1 LQKGNALYG
10 RCLQNAVFGWRSQTP
25 FGAQLCGVWG
35 APTGVSGALLQVC
48 GAVKLHLTI
57 FVPMTTLDILRK
69 DQPDRVLL
77 VCSGRLDA
85 TSTDHLTDYMERLVR
100 EGRYHVALDLAR
112 IDYLSSA
119 GIRVLVMQYKNLQA
133 LNGRFYITESSENVA
148 QVLEMVG
155 MAKMFGAPDRQAGV
169 SAKEKENDFVS
180 HAQGYTFRM
189 QVLNEKASTKVICT
203 GSPYK
208 IKSSDYEEN
217 DTRIVVAEQGNFAL
231 GLGAIGESF
240 QSCSERFGEY
250 LLLNGMAA
258 YLPSDGSKKPD
269 YMISHGQLTAQLAE
283 LYGLHFSAP
292 FSHRILFDPG
302 QETSGL
308 EPGLELSHWAAHISF
323 LTGYKSWAFVM
334 VAESAGLIGTS
345 LNVSPVGGKSLFTFP
360 EVKDAVRFTTEPAH
374 LKMQTVSVGIV
385 SGHPGSECNAFL
397 RPLKDNT
404 LLSHIH
410 TAVFPYIPLKKNDHM
425 PDESIDHLINN
436 AGLVDILHL
445 LTDDRPL
452 AGLGDSAFL
461 QGACWIVPV
470 ERFVINP

>member
-1 LQKGNALYG
+1 
-10 RCLQNAVFGWRSQTP
+10 
-25 FGAQLCGVWG
+25 
-35 APTGVSGALLQVC
+35 
-48 GAVKLHLTI
+48 
-57 FVPMTTLDILRK
+57 M
-69 DQPDRVLL
+69 
-77 VCSGRLDA
+77 DA

-100 EGRYHVALDLAR
+100 EGKYHVALDLAR

-133 LNGRFYITESSENVA
+133 LNGLFYITESSENVA
-148 QVLEMVG
+148 QVLGLVG
-155 MAKMFGAPDRQAGV
+155 MAGMFSAPDRQAGA
-169 SAKEKENDFVS
+169 SAKEKEKDFVS
-180 HAQGYTFRM
+180 QAHGYTFRM
-189 QVLNEKASTKVICT
+189 QVLDEQASTTVICT
-203 GSPYK
+203 GSPQK
-208 IKSSDYEEN
+208 TATSGFTED
-217 DTRIVVAEQGNFAL
+217 DTRTVTSAKEKYAL

-240 QSCSERFGEY
+240 QACSQRFGEY

-258 YLPSDGSKKPD
+258 YLPADGSKKPD

-302 QETSGL
+302 KEAS
-308 EPGLELSHWAAHISF
+308 GLELSRWAREVAR
-323 LTGYKSWAFVM
+323 LTGFENWAFVM
-334 VAESAGLIGTS
+334 IAESAGLIGSS
-345 LNVSPVGGKSLFTFP
+345 LNISPVGGKPLFTFP
-360 EVKDAVRFTTEPAH
+360 QVKDAVRFTTEPAH
-374 LKMQTVSVGIV
+374 VKMQTVSVGIICGRPV
-385 SGHPGSECNAFL
+385 SECNAFL

-410 TAVFPYIPLKKNDHM
+410 TAVFPYVPLKKNDQM

-452 AGLGDSAFL
+452 AGLGESAFL

-470 ERFVINP
+470 EAFVRK